1 MLYPHQL
8 SIFGDHDERLGLD
21 HYQELAA
28 QTDRNPRRDIDGLVL
43 PLLGL
48 FGEVGSLLS
57 ELKKKQRDA
66 DSYAGYELSVIEE
79 LGDVLWYFANIATR
93 AGVKLSILAQRLSRG
108 HSDWDEV
115 QPDAA
120 LNFATLQPDLAPS
133 GRGPAETFE
142 TGVIRLAGKVGRLLD
157 DFEVRRFDDN
167 RDLLSGHL
175 LEILRALIAAASDAA
190 ISLGTAAAEN
200 LEKTWSRWPPEKR
213 HPPLFDESF
222 PPEEQLPRTIRM
234 EISERTVAGRTYVI
248 QRCNQIN
255 IGDRLTDNKAEEDDY
270 RFHDVFHLAYAAVLG
285 WSPVTRTLFRV
296 KRKSDPKV
304 DETEDGAR
312 AILIEEGLSTWIFN
326 HAARLNFFENVSS
339 LDYGLLK
346 AVREFVQGYEVDR
359 LPLWLW
365 EEAIL
370 QGYGVFRELRKHR
383 RGHVTA
389 DLNHHRI
396 TFEGMS

>member
-1 MLYPHQL
+1 M
-8 SIFGDHDERLGLD
+8 
-21 HYQELAA
+21 
-28 QTDRNPRRDIDGLVL
+28 
-43 PLLGL
+43 
-48 FGEVGSLLS
+48 S

-66 DSYAGYELSVIEE
+66 DSYVGYEQSVVEE

-93 AGVKLSILAQRLSRG
+93 AGLDLSTLAQRISRSHG
-108 HSDWDEV
+108 DWEEV
-115 QPDAA
+115 EPDPAFVFPA
-120 LNFATLQPDLAPS
+120 LQPDLARGGP
-133 GRGPAETFE
+133 GPAETFE
-142 TGVIRLAGKVGRLLD
+142 TGAIRLAGKVGRLLE

-167 RDLLSGHL
+167 RDFLSGHL
-175 LEILRALIAAASDAA
+175 LEVLGALVAAANDAGV
-190 ISLGTAAAEN
+190 SLGKAAAEN

-213 HPPLFDESF
+213 YSPLFDGAF
-222 PPEEQLPRTIRM
+222 PPEEQLPRTIVM
-234 EISERTVAGRTYVI
+234 NIAERTVAGRTYVI
-248 QRCNQIN
+248 QRCNEIN
-255 IGDRLTDNKAEEDDY
+255 MGDRLTDSKAEEDDY

-296 KRKSDPKV
+296 KRKSDPKT

-326 HAARLNFFENVSS
+326 HAARLNFFEAVES

-346 AVREFVQGYEVDR
+346 ALREFVRGYEVDR

-383 RGHVTA
+383 KGLVTA
-389 DLNHHRI
+389 DLDNRRI
-396 TFEGMS
+396 TFEETP